1 MRLSVLINNYDY
13 GRYLRQCIDS
23 VLGQD
28 YPDFEVIVVDDGS
41 SDDSRDVIASYG
53 AAIIPVLKENGG
65 QASCFNAGFA
75 AASGD
80 VLLLLDADDMF
91 LPGKLGKVTDVFER
105 HGIDW
110 CFDRVT
116 TEADATASAE
126 VAVTQIDKRESMRR
140 GIFPSIPVPTSGLS
154 FRTALLA
161 QILPMPLAQ
170 GVVLSDNYLKFAA
183 AYLGRGALVETPLT
197 FQRLHESNRYTNTRS
212 GNALRPRIMVETGFQ
227 LASRYR
233 EMSRLGVK
241 LIAAGLAER
250 DLPLGAVAG
259 EIHRCTS
266 GGAFGRLGAAQ
277 ISARF
282 LLKKLAGL
290 RIGGAAP

>member
-1 MRLSVLINNYDY
+1 MRLSVLINNYNY

-23 VLGQD
+23 VLSQD
-28 YPDFEVIVVDDGS
+28 YPDFEVVVVDDGS

-53 AAIIPVLKENGG
+53 DSVVPVLKENGG
-65 QASCFNAGFA
+65 QASCFNAGYA

-80 VLLLLDADDMF
+80 IQLLLDADDMF
-91 LPGKLGKVTDVFER
+91 LPGKLGRVADVFER
-105 HGIDW
+105 HGVDW

-116 TEADATASAE
+116 MAPDAVVSDE
-126 VAVTQIDKRESMRR
+126 VAVTQVDKRASMRR

-154 FRTALLA
+154 FRKTLLA

-197 FQRLHESNRYTNTRS
+197 YQRLHASNRYTNTRS
-212 GNALRPRIMVETGFQ
+212 GSTLRPRIMVETGYQ
-227 LASRYR
+227 LANRYR
-233 EMSRLGVK
+233 EMSPLGVK

-250 DLPLGAVAG
+250 DFPLRAVAG
-259 EIHRCTS
+259 EIRRCTS
-266 GGAFGRLGAAQ
+266 GGAFGRLGAAR
-277 ISARF
+277 ISTRF

-290 RIGGAAP
+290 RASRAVQ